1 MPSTAERVHFDT
13 RPRSRADRL
22 FLRSAAFA
30 SLLSTS
36 VVFFILIFMTRASWG
51 TFAEQ
56 GTGFI
61 TGSTWDSTSNP
72 PSFQILPML
81 YGSLLVALIGL
92 VIAVP
97 CAIAVAYLIEF
108 MVRGRLRGVASLV
121 VDLLAAIPSVIIG
134 IWGALVF
141 SPVAAGWSTLI
152 TKHLGVVPV
161 LSNSQPNA
169 LRSPFIA
176 GWIVAIMILPIITSV
191 SREVMSRVDK
201 DLIAA
206 AVALGAT
213 SSSVA
218 RRVVLPTAKSGIMGG
233 VLLGLGRALGET
245 VAIFFV
251 LNLVFD
257 TNWYHVL
264 EPQGGAIASMIIAK
278 FGEATGAELNAL
290 MAAGVVLFVVTLVV
304 NMFATWIVERAE
316 RRMAS

>member
-1 MPSTAERVHFDT
+1 MTSPDARVSIDH
-13 RPRSRADRL
+13 RPRSRADRV
-22 FLRSAAFA
+22 FLRLSALAALISSSAVFLI
-30 SLLSTS
+30 LL
-36 VVFFILIFMTRASWG
+36 FMTRASWD
-51 TFAEQ
+51 TFRSQ
-56 GTGFI
+56 GLGFI
-61 TGSTWDSTSNP
+61 TGSAWDSTAEVP
-72 PSFQILPML
+72 RFQILPML
-81 YGSLLVALIGL
+81 YGSLLVAVIGL
-92 VIAVP
+92 AIAVP

-108 MVRGRLRGVASLV
+108 MVGGLIRGVASLV

-141 SPVAAGWSTLI
+141 SPVAAGWSQLL
-152 TKHLGVVPV
+152 TKHLGMVPIFE
-161 LSNSQPNA
+161 NTQANA

-191 SREVMSRVDK
+191 TREVMSRVDK
-201 DLIAA
+201 DLVNA
-206 AVALGAT
+206 AVALGGT

-257 TNWYHVL
+257 TNWYRIL
-264 EPQGGAIASMIIAK
+264 EPQGGAVASMIIAK

-290 MAAGVVLFVVTLVV
+290 MAAGVVLFIVTLGV
-304 NMFATWIVERAE
+304 NMVATGIVERAE